1 MVMKALSLLLI
12 ASFVLAENGVT
23 IGFIESV
30 KASGATW
37 EVTSYEE
44 NIFKGWT
51 TEELKSLLGVRKD
64 LFSLSQVETEDASTL
79 PEEFD
84 WRKKMERCVHP
95 IRDQARCGSCWAF
108 AATGA
113 LSDRFCIKNKDV
125 ILSPQDLVSCDPVD
139 RGCQGGGDI
148 TPYTYMAT
156 YGALAE
162 SCFPYVS
169 GDGRRRFCISE
180 CVDKTK
186 PFVKYYCD
194 EDGAIVKGLE
204 STQKREILENGPVS
218 TAFTVFRDFM
228 TYKSGIYYPVS
239 DEEMG
244 GHAVK
249 VVGWGVES
257 GVKYWICANSW
268 SERWGEKGYFKIKMG
283 VCDVMDRGVSC
294 IPLIESAETK

>member
-1 MVMKALSLLLI
+1 
-12 ASFVLAENGVT
+12 
-23 IGFIESV
+23 
-30 KASGATW
+30 
-37 EVTSYEE
+37 
-44 NIFKGWT
+44 
-51 TEELKSLLGVRKD
+51 
-64 LFSLSQVETEDASTL
+64 
-79 PEEFD
+79 
-84 WRKKMERCVHP
+84 
-95 IRDQARCGSCWAF
+95 
-108 AATGA
+108 
-113 LSDRFCIKNKDV
+113 
-125 ILSPQDLVSCDPVD
+125 
-139 RGCQGGGDI
+139 
-148 TPYTYMAT
+148 MAT

-169 GDGRRRFCISE
+169 GDGRRRRCVSE

-186 PFVKYYCD
+186 PFIKHYCD

-249 VVGWGVES
+249 VIGWGIKD

-294 IPLIESAETK
+294 IPA